1 MILGVTDTT
10 ASFPSPL
17 LVFLPHFLFSSYIP
31 LIWSYAYPSDHIKS
45 LYLPWQ
51 LCHVSSFHLFML
63 LMFHLLCS
71 HDSSSS
77 QLELIFVS
85 SILNTQ
91 TYKTPFSH
99 TCLSSYSYLP
109 FNCEH
114 HEGSDKLVKWS
125 FSTIDL
131 LSPLPR
137 FLVCLLRQMQ
147 EWEHIIFT
155 VCNTRTQLHFTFK
168 ILSFFW
174 FMLLCSQW
182 FFS

>member
-1 MILGVTDTT
+1 MQYCQNLEQRLWFWVSQIQQHL
-10 ASFPSPL
+10 
-17 LVFLPHFLFSSYIP
+17 FLPHFLFSSPTSCFP
-31 LIWSYAYPSDHIKS
+31 LIFPSSDHMHTHLIKS

-51 LCHVSSFHLFML
+51 LCRVSSFHLFML
-63 LMFHLLCS
+63 LLFHLLCS

-99 TCLSSYSYLP
+99 SYLSSYSYLP

-114 HEGSDKLVKWS
+114 HEGSDELVKWS
-125 FSTIDL
+125 FSTVDH

-137 FLVCLLRQMQ
+137 FLVLSSSPDAGMRA
-147 EWEHIIFT
+147 HH
-155 VCNTRTQLHFTFK
+155 LHS
-168 ILSFFW
+168 L
-174 FMLLCSQW
+174 
-182 FFS
+182 